1 VRIERTGQ
9 LAEELERAFSEGGIH
24 LIEAPVDYSENEAVF
39 FEALRQKTCIL

>member
-9 LAEELERAFSEGGIH
+9 LAEELERAFSEGGVH